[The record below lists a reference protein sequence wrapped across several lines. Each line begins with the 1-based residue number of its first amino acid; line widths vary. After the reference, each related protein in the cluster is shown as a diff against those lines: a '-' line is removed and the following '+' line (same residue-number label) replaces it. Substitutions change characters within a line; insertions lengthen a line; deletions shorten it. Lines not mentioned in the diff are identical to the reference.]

1 MPTFHRWFIYSF
13 VHLFVAGQRILSPL
27 HNSPWMQEWGGMR
40 RDCLRCLWAELSENT
55 QGIRPAMLWV
65 AYLAKHQEKEF
76 IFAFCLCGRREGEER
91 EQSKVINVHVC
102 RSLSLWFQ
110 RFLVECGSTMHSPGA
125 GAALPL
131 HRAAL
136 QPAFAFSPVAWG
148 GL

>member
-1 MPTFHRWFIYSF
+1 MPTFHQWFIYSF
-13 VHLFVAGQRILSPL
+13 VHLFVAAQRILSPL
-27 HNSPWMQEWGGMR
+27 YNSPWMQEWGGMR
-40 RDCLRCLWAELSENT
+40 QDCCGASEQNWVRT
-55 QGIRPAMLWV
+55 QRIRPAMLWV
-65 AYLAKHQEKEF
+65 AYLAKQQEKEF

-110 RFLVECGSTMHSPGA
+110 RFLVECSSTMHCPGA
-125 GAALPL
+125 RAALPL

-136 QPAFAFSPVAWG
+136 QPAFAFSPAAWR